1 MIFHCSA
8 HNIFFLLDK
17 SWLLNWQKR
26 HLGRFVNGYPLVL
39 HASAKTSQ
47 QVQENNHTTWKV
59 DGATSMYWF
68 SMAPYQA
75 TFWEFCHLL
84 SLRCT
89 SPFELL
95 NTLADFFRGCFCYT
109 TLPAKK
115 KQGYLSLAKVP
126 IFATGP
132 SAASRSALEMEP
144 FSLICLK
151 TCQLHELSTLIHHAT
166 KNFRWKKKQGSV
178 TVGWFRN
185 PGDHQLIWR
194 IYHF

>member
-115 KQGYLSLAKVP
+115 KTRISV
-126 IFATGP
+126 
-132 SAASRSALEMEP
+132 
-144 FSLICLK
+144 FS
-151 TCQLHELSTLIHHAT
+151 
-166 KNFRWKKKQGSV
+166 QGSNLRDRAKCGIQV
-178 TVGWFRN
+178 SVGNGAFFLDMLEDLPTPRAVN
-185 PGDHQLIWR
+185 SNSPRYQES
-194 IYHF
+194 